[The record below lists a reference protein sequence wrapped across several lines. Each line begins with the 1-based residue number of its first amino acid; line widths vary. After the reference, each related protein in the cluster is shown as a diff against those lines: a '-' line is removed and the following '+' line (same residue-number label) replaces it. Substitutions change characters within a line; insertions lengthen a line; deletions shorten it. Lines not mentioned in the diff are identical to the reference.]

1 MRRMISNAAMMRKI
15 LFSRAVLALALVA
28 LLPGALSGP
37 SCAWAAD
44 LQIHKLAVPDFKAVF
59 GQIESRN
66 VLPARTRIGGTL
78 ASVTVTE
85 GSLVKKGQQ
94 IALVTDPKI
103 ALQLQA
109 TAATI
114 KAALS
119 QLDNAQKQFD
129 RVQELMKHGNSAQA
143 TFDQSKT
150 QLQVAQNQ
158 VAVAQANQK
167 VLQQTATE
175 GAVLAPAEGRVLT
188 VPVSAGSVIMPG
200 EVVARIAS
208 GPYYLRLSLPERMAP
223 RIRKDTKV
231 LIGSPGVLSRVD
243 QNLTGVG
250 TGTIVKVYPEISGGR
265 VVADVSVPN
274 LGSYFVNER
283 TLVWVPI
290 GTRQVIAVPPAAISL
305 KNGIDYVHI
314 NVSGTVIAVAV
325 IPGEEVAGPNGPERE
340 ILTGLHEGDQVI
352 LPSSEKSGL

>member
-1 MRRMISNAAMMRKI
+1 MRRTISNATTLRKT
-15 LFSRAVLALALVA
+15 LSPPTVLALVSVVVAALA
-28 LLPGALSGP
+28 GPSGAL
-37 SCAWAAD
+37 AAD
-44 LQIHKLAVPDFKAVF
+44 LKIHKLEVPDFKAVF
-59 GQIESRN
+59 AQIESRN

-94 IALVTDPKI
+94 IALVIDPKI
-103 ALQLQA
+103 ALQLEA

-129 RVQELMKHGNSAQA
+129 RIKELMQHGNSAAA
-143 TFDQSKT
+143 TFDQAKT
-150 QLQVAQNQ
+150 QLQVAKNQ

-167 VLQQTATE
+167 VLQQTATD
-175 GAVLAPAEGRVLT
+175 GAVLTPAEGRVLT

-200 EVVARIAS
+200 EIVARIAS
-208 GPYYLRLSLPERMAP
+208 GSYYLRMSLPERMAP
-223 RIRKDTKV
+223 GIRKDTKV
-231 LIGSPGVLSRVD
+231 LIGSPGVLSRVG
-243 QNLTGVG
+243 QNRSSVT
-250 TGTIVKVYPEISGGR
+250 TGTIVKVYPEITGGR

-290 GTRQVIAVPPAAISL
+290 GTRQVIAVPQAAISL
-305 KNGIDYVHI
+305 RNGIDYIDIKVA
-314 NVSGTVIAVAV
+314 GTVIAVAV
-325 IPGEEVAGPNGPERE
+325 IPGEEVAGPDGPERE

-352 LPSSEKSGL
+352 VPPAQKSGL